1 MISVLTPLPVLLPL
15 LGAAAALL
23 VGGRHP
29 RTQRTLS
36 ILVLA
41 AVLVVSVA
49 LLVLADADGADA
61 VSVGGWPVPL
71 GIVLVVDRLSAL
83 MLVVAATVALGVLVF
98 AVGQGAADGD
108 EETPI
113 SIFHPTFLVLIAGV
127 ANAFLAGDLF
137 NLYVG
142 FEILLT
148 ASYVLLTL
156 GGSAPRIRAGITYI
170 IVSLLS
176 SLLFLAA
183 IALVYASTG
192 TVNMAQLAVR
202 LQDLPDGTQLLLQSM
217 LLIAFCIKAAV
228 FPLSAWLPD
237 SYPTAPAPVT
247 AVFAGLLTKVGVYAV
262 IRTQTLLFPGGA
274 LDQVLMWAALAT
286 MVIGILGAV
295 AQTDI
300 RRILSFTLVSHIG
313 YMVFGISLASQ
324 AGLAGAIFYV
334 VHHIAIQTTLFLVA
348 GLVERQG
355 GSTSVDRLGGLAL
368 GSPVL
373 AILFFVPAMN
383 LAGIPPFSG
392 FIGKLGLLE
401 AGIADG
407 GWLPVVLVAGGAVT
421 SLLTLL
427 AISRV
432 WNRAF
437 WRPSTQAPEGDTDA
451 AAAADAGPEI
461 VPAGVDADA
470 PGAAGTGDADG
481 GAGDEEPDPAL
492 VGATA
497 ASGEG
502 RQAARR
508 AAWVRHTAVAT
519 ASSPATDGL
528 GADRVRRR
536 PLEPLPR
543 VMVGATA
550 AMVVVTVGL
559 TAVAGPLYGVAQ
571 RAAGDLIDR
580 APYISAVVDA
590 EDAG

>member
-1 MISVLTPLPVLLPL
+1 MIRVLTPLPVLLPL

-29 RTQRTLS
+29 RIQRTLS
-36 ILVLA
+36 VLVLS
-41 AVLVVSVA
+41 AVLVVSVV
-49 LLVLADADGADA
+49 LLMLADADGADA
-61 VSVGGWPVPL
+61 ISVGGWPVPL

-176 SLLFLAA
+176 SILFLAA
-183 IALVYASTG
+183 IGLVYAATG
-192 TVNMAQLAVR
+192 TVNMAQLALR
-202 LQDLPDGTQLLLQSM
+202 LAELPEGTQLLLQSM

-247 AVFAGLLTKVGVYAV
+247 AVFAGLLTKVGVYAI

-274 LDQVLMWAALAT
+274 LDDVLMWAALAT
-286 MVIGILGAV
+286 MLIGILGAV

-313 YMVFGISLASQ
+313 YMIFGISLAST
-324 AGLAGAIFYV
+324 AGLAGAVFYV

-348 GLVERQG
+348 GLIERQG
-355 GSTSVDRLGGLAL
+355 GSTGVDRLGGLAKA
-368 GSPVL
+368 SPLLAVL
-373 AILFFVPAMN
+373 YFVPAMN

-392 FIGKLGLLE
+392 FIGKFGLLD

-407 GWLPVVLVAGGAVT
+407 GWLPLVLVGAGAVT

-437 WRPSTQAPEGDTDA
+437 WRPRAQSPVGDTDA
-451 AAAADAGPEI
+451 AAAADAGPELS
-461 VPAGVDADA
+461 AA
-470 PGAAGTGDADG
+470 PLEEPDGPDGAAGGS
-481 GAGDEEPDPAL
+481 
-492 VGATA
+492 TA
-497 ASGEG
+497 VRSS
-502 RQAARR
+502 ARR
-508 AAWVRHTAVAT
+508 AAWQRHTAVAT
-519 ASSPATDGL
+519 ATTPATDGL
-528 GADRVRRR
+528 GDGGSADR
-536 PLEPLPR
+536 PLQPLPR
-543 VMVGATA
+543 VMVGSTA
-550 AMVVVTVGL
+550 VMVAVTVAL
-559 TAVAGPLYGVAQ
+559 TALAGPLYGIAD
-571 RAAGDLIDR
+571 RAAEDLRDR
-580 APYISAVVDA
+580 GPYIDAVFGG
-590 EDAG
+590 EGRP

>member
-1 MISVLTPLPVLLPL
+1 MIRVLTPLPVLLPL

-29 RTQRTLS
+29 RIQRTLS
-36 ILVLA
+36 VLVLS
-41 AVLVVSVA
+41 AVLTVSVV

-61 VSVGGWPVPL
+61 ISVGGWPVPL
-71 GIVLVVDRLSAL
+71 GVVLVVDRLSAL

-156 GGSAPRIRAGITYI
+156 GGSAARIRAGITYI

-176 SLLFLAA
+176 SILFLAA
-183 IALVYASTG
+183 IGLVYAATG
-192 TVNMAQLAVR
+192 TVNMAQLAGR
-202 LQDLPDGTQLLLQSM
+202 LAELPEGTQLLLQSM
-217 LLIAFCIKAAV
+217 LLIAFSIKAAV

-247 AVFAGLLTKVGVYAV
+247 AVFAGLLTKVGVYAI

-286 MVIGILGAV
+286 MVVGILGAV

-313 YMVFGISLASQ
+313 YMVFGISLAST

-355 GSTSVDRLGGLAL
+355 GSTGVDRLGGLATA
-368 GSPVL
+368 SPLL
-373 AILFFVPAMN
+373 AILYFVPAMN

-407 GWLPVVLVAGGAVT
+407 GWLPLVLVAGGAVT

-432 WNRAF
+432 WSRAF
-437 WRPSTQAPEGDTDA
+437 WRPPAQAPEADTFD
-451 AAAADAGPEI
+451 AAAADAGP
-461 VPAGVDADA
+461 DLA
-470 PGAAGTGDADG
+470 PGPL
-481 GAGDEEPDPAL
+481 PDPADEEQPADEKEAAGR
-492 VGATA
+492 GAGTRA
-497 ASGEG
+497 E
-502 RQAARR
+502 ARR
-508 AAWVRHTAVAT
+508 AAWERHTAVAT
-519 ASSPATDGL
+519 ATTPVTDGL
-528 GADRVRRR
+528 GEDDGRER
-536 PLEPLPR
+536 PLRPLPR
-543 VMVGATA
+543 VMVASTA

-559 TAVAGPLYGVAQ
+559 TLVAGPLYGIAE
-571 RAAGDLIDR
+571 RAAADLRDR
-580 APYISAVVDA
+580 TPYVSAVFGGEEVP
-590 EDAG
+590 

>member
-1 MISVLTPLPVLLPL
+1 VIRVLTPLPVLLPL

-29 RTQRTLS
+29 RIQRTLS
-36 ILVLA
+36 ILVLSS
-41 AVLVVSVA
+41 VLAVSVV
-49 LLVLADADGADA
+49 LLLLADADGADA

-71 GIVLVVDRLSAL
+71 GVVLVVDRLSAL

-113 SIFHPTFLVLIAGV
+113 SIFHPTFLVLMAGV

-156 GGSAPRIRAGITYI
+156 GGSAARIRAGITYI
-170 IVSLLS
+170 VVSLLS

-183 IALVYASTG
+183 IGLVYAATG
-192 TVNMAQLAVR
+192 TVNMAQVAARVA
-202 LQDLPDGTQLLLQSM
+202 DLPDGTQLLLQSM
-217 LLIAFCIKAAV
+217 LLIAFSIKAAV

-247 AVFAGLLTKVGVYAV
+247 AVFAGLLTKVGVYAI

-274 LDQVLMWAALAT
+274 LDEVLMWAALAT
-286 MVIGILGAV
+286 MLIGILGAV

-313 YMVFGISLASQ
+313 YMVFGISLAST

-348 GLVERQG
+348 GLIERQG
-355 GSTSVDRLGGLAL
+355 GSTGVDRLGGLATA
-368 GSPVL
+368 SPLL
-373 AILFFVPAMN
+373 AVLFFVPAMN
-383 LAGIPPFSG
+383 LAGIPPLSG

-407 GWLPVVLVAGGAVT
+407 GWLPVVLVAAGAVT
-421 SLLTLL
+421 SLLTLV

-432 WNRAF
+432 WSRAF
-437 WRPSTQAPEGDTDA
+437 WRPPVQPPADDTFG
-451 AAAADAGPEI
+451 AAAADAGPEFGPAPLPGGAEEQQ
-461 VPAGVDADA
+461 PAGEKQPAADD
-470 PGAAGTGDADG
+470 AGT
-481 GAGDEEPDPAL
+481 DPAPTRA
-492 VGATA
+492 G
-497 ASGEG
+497 
-502 RQAARR
+502 ARR
-508 AAWVRHTAVAT
+508 AAWERHTAVAT
-519 ASSPATDGL
+519 ATAPPTDGL
-528 GADRVRRR
+528 GDEQSRDRPVQ
-536 PLEPLPR
+536 PLPR
-543 VMVGATA
+543 VMVASTT
-550 AMVVVTVGL
+550 AMVAVTIGL
-559 TAVAGPLYGVAQ
+559 TALAGPLYGVAE
-571 RAAGDLIDR
+571 RAAGDLLDR
-580 APYISAVVDA
+580 RPYISAVFVDG
-590 EDAG
+590 EVP

>member
-1 MISVLTPLPVLLPL
+1 VT
-15 LGAAAALL
+15 
-23 VGGRHP
+23 
-29 RTQRTLS
+29 
-36 ILVLA
+36 
-41 AVLVVSVA
+41 
-49 LLVLADADGADA
+49 
-61 VSVGGWPVPL
+61 
-71 GIVLVVDRLSAL
+71 
-83 MLVVAATVALGVLVF
+83 LGVLVF
-98 AVGQGAADGD
+98 AVGQGMADG
-108 EETPI
+108 EETDTPL
-113 SIFHPTFLVLIAGV
+113 SIFHPTYLILVAGV
-127 ANAFLAGDLF
+127 SNAFLAGDLF

-142 FEILLT
+142 FEVLLA

-156 GGSAPRIRAGITYI
+156 GGTAGRIRAGITYVV
-170 IVSLLS
+170 VSLMS
-176 SLLFLAA
+176 SLVFLAA
-183 IALVYASTG
+183 IALVYAATG